1 MDSILGQFAQY
12 GFGGMMCGIML
23 WILLKDNN
31 RLKEDADKDNE
42 WKINTIQK
50 QTEANFTLAGA
61 LTTLTQTLTA
71 LTALVNQI
79 NEKVSK

>member
-1 MDSILGQFAQY
+1 MDSILGEFAKY
-12 GFGGMMCGIML
+12 GFGGLMCGVML

-50 QTEANFTLAGA
+50 QTEASFTLAAA
-61 LTTLTQTLTA
+61 LTSMTQTMQ
-71 LTALVNQI
+71 ALVQTVNEI
-79 NEKVSK
+79 NGKVSK